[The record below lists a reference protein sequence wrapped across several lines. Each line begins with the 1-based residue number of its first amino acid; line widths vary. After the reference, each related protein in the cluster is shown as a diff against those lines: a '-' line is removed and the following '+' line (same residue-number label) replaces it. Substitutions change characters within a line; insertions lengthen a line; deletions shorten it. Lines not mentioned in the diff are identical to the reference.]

1 MLSHQRANLA
11 DQPINNN
18 RRKLIYVSRPLVMKQ
33 TFDRHMSKMF
43 DQPSQSG
50 LLTSGLFK
58 ILEFLQAF
66 PFFPSTSPFFLSFFF
81 LLFFFFLAL
90 VPFIARPK
98 ISTENP
104 VPRSFF
110 SPKRNGNACY
120 AGVCNPIQSY
130 FLPPG
135 KGGGEIRWPLP
146 LYNFRAAH
154 DTATKITRNSV
165 LSIFNNKAQL
175 MCMMSRLRHIK
186 FVSRTKISSSYL
198 KTLNN
203 PSGLSCSQNAL
214 SF

>member
-1 MLSHQRANLA
+1 MKSLLVVQIQEAVWRKLNILKPLFSRKKSLTFQKRSKKMLSHQRANLA

-135 KGGGEIRWPLP
+135 KGGG
-146 LYNFRAAH
+146 
-154 DTATKITRNSV
+154 DTVAPAS
-165 LSIFNNKAQL
+165 L
-175 MCMMSRLRHIK
+175 
-186 FVSRTKISSSYL
+186 
-198 KTLNN
+198 
-203 PSGLSCSQNAL
+203 
-214 SF
+214 

>member
-58 ILEFLQAF
+58 ILEFLQTF

-81 LLFFFFLAL
+81 LLFFFFWLSFHL
-90 VPFIARPK
+90 SRGQKYRPK
-98 ISTENP
+98 IPFLGLS
-104 VPRSFF
+104 
-110 SPKRNGNACY
+110 
-120 AGVCNPIQSY
+120 
-130 FLPPG
+130 FLP
-135 KGGGEIRWPLP
+135 KETETLATQAYVILFSLTSCRRERGGEIRWPLP